1 MQEKV
6 YQALCKS
13 TGEPHPALLVAVSGG
28 KDSMALLHAVGFGA
42 KKRGCKVRA
51 LHINRAAAGK
61 QAGSDDGAK
70 RMQSLENSVDDC
82 KRGRTGTPK
91 AKRKRRNGRA
101 QTAL

>member
-51 LHINRAAAGK
+51 LHINHGLRRE
-61 QAGSDDGAK
+61 S
-70 RMQSLENSVDDC
+70 RLVSSVMAM
-82 KRGRTGTPK
+82 P
-91 AKRKRRNGRA
+91 
-101 QTAL
+101 